1 MSIASIILWIAVATL
16 IILLF
21 IVKLKVNPTIA
32 LAIGAMV
39 LGIACKVGLVTT
51 ATTIGTGFGNLMAS
65 LGLPIGFG
73 VILGEL
79 LSQCGGC
86 RVIAS
91 TIIRRAGP
99 RAVPYAM
106 ALTGFILSVPVFFD
120 VAFIILVPL
129 CIEFSRELK
138 KPLPYTI
145 VPTVAG
151 TMAAH
156 FLVPPTP
163 VPLLIPDYFP
173 SISMGTVILLGVV
186 IGIPVTAAVMK
197 IYELLLAKG
206 WWTDSCVREEKV
218 NVDETP
224 MPANAP
230 SFIAALF
237 PILLPVILLVMST
250 VSSAMGIQSEVIGFI
265 SNKNVAMML
274 GALAAYL
281 VARKNMSA
289 SQMEAAAN
297 KAMADAGVV
306 MLVTGA
312 GGSFAAVI
320 SATGLSDMLAEAMAA
335 AGAVSN
341 IAILGVAYAI
351 SFIFIVSLGSG
362 TTASITSMTIM
373 SGVLA
378 STGSS
383 INPYCVVLACIA
395 GTMSLHHFN
404 DSGFWVVTNMSGFT
418 PQGGLKTYSTA
429 LFIMSVLL
437 FSIALIGSFIF

>member
-1 MSIASIILWIAVATL
+1 MTIGSIILWIAVATV
-16 IILLF
+16 IILLL
-21 IVKLKVNPTIA
+21 IVKLKINPTIA
-32 LAIGAMV
+32 LAIGAIV
-39 LGIACKVGLVTT
+39 VGVACRLGLVTT
-51 ATTIGTGFGNLMAS
+51 ASTIGTGFGNLMTS
-65 LGLPIGFG
+65 LGLPVGFG

-79 LSQCGGC
+79 LSQSGAC

-91 TIIRRAGP
+91 TIIRHAGP
-99 RAVPYAM
+99 KAVPYAM

-138 KPLPYTI
+138 KPLPTTV

-173 SISMGTVILLGVV
+173 SISMGKVILLGIV
-186 IGIPVTAAVMK
+186 IGVPVVAAVMK
-197 IYELLLAKG
+197 IYDLLIQHG
-206 WWTDSCVREEKV
+206 WWTAACVREEKV
-218 NVDETP
+218 STEESE

-230 SFIAALF
+230 SFAASLF
-237 PILLPVILLVMST
+237 PILLPVVLLVMST
-250 VSSAMGIQSEVIGFI
+250 VSSAMGVNNEVIGFL

-281 VARKNMSA
+281 VARKNMTGA
-289 SQMEAAAN
+289 QMEAAAN

-306 MLVTGA
+306 LLVTGA

-320 SATGLSDMLAEAMAA
+320 SATGLSGMLAEAMATS
-335 AGAVSN
+335 GAVSN
-341 IAILGVAYAI
+341 LAILAVAYAI
-351 SFIFIVSLGSG
+351 SFVFIVSLGSG

-373 SGVLA
+373 SGVLEA
-378 STGSS
+378 TSAT

-429 LFIMSVLL
+429 LCIMSILL
-437 FSIALIGSFIF
+437 FTLAVVGSFIF

>member
-1 MSIASIILWIAVATL
+1 MSIGSIILWIAIATAV
-16 IILLF
+16 ILLL

-32 LAIGAMV
+32 LTIGAIIV
-39 LGIACKVGLVTT
+39 GVACKIGLVNT
-51 ATTIGTGFGNLMAS
+51 ATTIGTGFGNLMTS
-65 LGLPIGFG
+65 LGLPVGFG

-79 LSQCGGC
+79 LSVSGGC

-91 TIIRRAGP
+91 TIIRKAGP
-99 RAVPYAM
+99 KMVPFAM

-138 KPLPYTI
+138 KPLPTTV
-145 VPTVAG
+145 VPTIAG

-173 SISMGTVILLGVV
+173 ISMGMVIILGIV
-186 IGIPVTAAVMK
+186 IGIPVTIGVMK
-197 IYELLLAKG
+197 VYDFLINRG
-206 WWTDSCVREEKV
+206 WWTASCVREEKV
-218 NVDETP
+218 NVENEEIKE
-224 MPANAP
+224 NAP
-230 SFIAALF
+230 SFAAAML
-237 PILLPVILLVMST
+237 PIILPVILLILST
-250 VSSAMGIQSEVIGFI
+250 VSSAMGIESEIIGFI

-274 GALAAYL
+274 GAIAAYII
-281 VARKNMSA
+281 ARKNMTGA
-289 SQMEAAAN
+289 EMEAAAN

-306 MLVTGA
+306 LLVTGA

-320 SATGLSDMLAEAMAA
+320 GATGLSKMLADAMAS

-341 IAILGVAYAI
+341 LAILGVAYAI

-378 STGSS
+378 ATGSG

-418 PQGGLKTYSTA
+418 PTGGLKTYTTA
-429 LFIMSVLL
+429 LTIMSVFL
-437 FSIALIGSFIF
+437 FTIAVVGSFIF